1 MQRNLFRRGA
11 RATVRTGVRWTPL
24 LASLFVLGGVLVLA
38 TGVGAVR
45 IAPLEVVS
53 AVWRGAAG
61 ELSGTN
67 DVIIWQI
74 RLPRV
79 LLAGLV
85 GASLSFS
92 GVAFQGVFRNPL
104 ADPYLLGVASGAGFG
119 ATLVLVFTTS
129 LPLLAQLGVP
139 LVAFVFA
146 LLAVSLVVLFA
157 KQGGRVPL
165 VSLILAGVVVGSS
178 LTAATSFMMLLAQ
191 EQAVGVLAWL
201 LGSFAL
207 SSWSKIASVLPFILI
222 AGVATMLSAR
232 ALNLLQLGEA
242 QAAQLGLSVE
252 AFKVA
257 LIAVATLATAAAV
270 SVSGIIGFVGLMVPH
285 AVRLAVGPDHRTL
298 VPLAAVWG
306 ALFMVLADLFAR
318 TVIAPSELPVGVV
331 TALVGGPFFLYLM
344 RRQKGGVA

>member
-1 MQRNLFRRGA
+1 MQRS
-11 RATVRTGVRWTPL
+11 ATRTRFQMGVRWTPL
-24 LASLFVLGGVLVLA
+24 LVSTVVLVGVLVLA

-45 IAPLEVVS
+45 IAPLEVMT
-53 AVWRGAAG
+53 AVWRGVTG
-61 ELSGTN
+61 ELVGSN

-85 GASLSFS
+85 GASLSLS
-92 GVAFQGVFRNPL
+92 GVAFQGIFRNPL

-119 ATLVLVFTTS
+119 ATLVLAFATS
-129 LPLLAQLGVP
+129 LPFLAQLGVP

-146 LLAVSLVVLFA
+146 LLSVSLVILFA
-157 KQGGRVPL
+157 QQNGRVPL

-178 LTAATSFMMLLAQ
+178 LTAATSFMMLLAR
-191 EQAVGVLAWL
+191 EQATGVLAWL

-207 SSWSKIASVLPFILI
+207 SSWSKIVSILPFILI
-222 AGVATMLSAR
+222 TGTATMLSAR

-252 AFKVA
+252 TFKYG
-257 LIAVATLATAAAV
+257 LIVVATLSTAAAV

-285 AVRLAVGPDHRTL
+285 AVRLALGPDHRTL
-298 VPLAAVWG
+298 IPLAAVWG
-306 ALFMVLADLFAR
+306 ALFMVSADLFAR

-344 RRQKGGVA
+344 RRTGGLR